1 MIKQIM
7 PLSLIV
13 ALKRFFGLFI
23 VLPVLSIYALE
34 MEGATPFLA
43 GLVVG
48 GYALTQ
54 ATFQIPFGLMSEQDR
69 A

>member
-13 ALKRFFGLFI
+13 ALRFFGLFI

-54 ATFQIPFGLMSEQDR
+54 AATRCRSYRFCGLCNDR
-69 A
+69 